1 MCKEYFTIYIIS
13 LKSLEGG
20 VQVSFIINLLNQGL
34 DGAFIRHKALVNNV
48 ANASTPNYKRQD
60 VDFIS
65 ILRKEQGEKTLLPL
79 KTTENNHLNGSVFKE
94 GHFSSFV
101 MQKNTSYRNDKNN
114 VDIEVEM
121 AEVAK
126 NALYYNTLSRQV
138 DEQFSMLRNVISK
151 GGGA

>member
-1 MCKEYFTIYIIS
+1 M
-13 LKSLEGG
+13 
-20 VQVSFIINLLNQGL
+20 SFIINLLNKGL
-34 DGAFIRHKALVNNV
+34 DGAFARQKALANNV

-65 ILRKEQGEKTLLPL
+65 ILKRQQGEKSSLPM
-79 KTTENNHLNGSVFKE
+79 KTTQQAHLSGSNFKE
-94 GHFSSFV
+94 GFFSSFV
-101 MQKNTSYRNDKNN
+101 LQNNTSYRNDKNN

-126 NALYYNTLSRQV
+126 NALYYNTLTRQM
-138 DEQFSMLRNVISK
+138 DEEFSILRNVINK

>member
-1 MCKEYFTIYIIS
+1 M
-13 LKSLEGG
+13 
-20 VQVSFIINLLNQGL
+20 SFIINLLNKGL
-34 DGAFIRHKALVNNV
+34 DGAFARQKALANNV

-65 ILRKEQGEKTLLPL
+65 ILKRQQGEKSSLPM
-79 KTTENNHLNGSVFKE
+79 KTTQHAHLSGSNFKE
-94 GHFSSFV
+94 GFFSSFV
-101 MQKNTSYRNDKNN
+101 LQNNTSYRNDKNN

-126 NALYYNTLSRQV
+126 NALYYNTLTRQM
-138 DEQFSMLRNVISK
+138 DEEFSILRNVINK

>member
-1 MCKEYFTIYIIS
+1 
-13 LKSLEGG
+13 
-20 VQVSFIINLLNQGL
+20 VSFIINLLNKGL
-34 DGAFIRHKALVNNV
+34 DGAFARQKALANNV

-65 ILRKEQGEKTLLPL
+65 ILKRQQGEKSSLPM
-79 KTTENNHLNGSVFKE
+79 KTTQHTHLSGSNFKE
-94 GHFSSFV
+94 GLFSSFV
-101 MQKNTSYRNDKNN
+101 LQNNTSYRNDKNN

-126 NALYYNTLSRQV
+126 NALYYNTLTRQM
-138 DEQFSMLRNVISK
+138 DEEFSILRNVINK